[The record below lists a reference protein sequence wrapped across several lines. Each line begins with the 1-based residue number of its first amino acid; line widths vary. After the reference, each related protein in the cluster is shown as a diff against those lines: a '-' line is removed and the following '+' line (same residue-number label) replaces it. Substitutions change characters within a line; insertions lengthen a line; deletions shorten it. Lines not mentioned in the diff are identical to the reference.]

1 MESSIP
7 MVGKHALDLRAMKI
21 FLVVARVRSM
31 SDAAKELGM
40 SQSAVS
46 QTIRNI
52 EASLAVELFVRNHR
66 PLSLTQEGSIL
77 REKAEP
83 IVREAELIPAI
94 LMEAGSAQL
103 PAIRIGLVDSFAGTA
118 GPAFI
123 KNMIDAAT
131 QLAVWTGLSPSQGQA
146 LLSRQV
152 DVIITSDMIEDVDGL
167 DRQILWQEPFVL
179 IMPKDA
185 EIPKGGPDLRQLAA
199 ELPLIRFSAR
209 SQLGSQI
216 DRHLRRIGVV
226 AHRRLEI
233 DISDTVTAMVAAG
246 IGWAI
251 TTPLCLLQGRDHRDQ
266 VHVVPLPGPRVT
278 RRLAAINRAGEY
290 RELSARIVHT
300 ARKALQTECLAE
312 INRRWPWLESQITNH

>member
-1 MESSIP
+1 MGIAISP
-7 MVGKHALDLRAMKI
+7 TRRHA
-21 FLVVARVRSM
+21 
-31 SDAAKELGM
+31 E
-40 SQSAVS
+40 VS
-46 QTIRNI
+46 RPVF
-52 EASLAVELFVRNHR
+52 SL
-66 PLSLTQEGSIL
+66 
-77 REKAEP
+77 KAEP

-94 LMEAGSAQL
+94 LLEAGSAQL
-103 PAIRIGLVDSFAGTA
+103 PALRIGLVDSFAGTA

-167 DRQILWQEPFVL
+167 DRPILWREPFVL
-179 IMPKDA
+179 IIPKDRD
-185 EIPKGGPDLRQLAA
+185 IPKDGPDLRQLAA
-199 ELPLIRFSAR
+199 EMPLIRFSAR

-216 DRHLRRIGVV
+216 DRHLRRTGVV

-251 TTPLCLLQGRDHRDQ
+251 TTPLCLLQGRSYPEQ
-266 VHVVPLPGPRVT
+266 VSVVPLPGPRVT
-278 RRLAAINRAGEY
+278 RRLAVALGNTGTSRPGSFMRHA
-290 RELSARIVHT
+290 RLSRRDVSRRSTVDGHGWMAKSRT
-300 ARKALQTECLAE
+300 TE
-312 INRRWPWLESQITNH
+312 T